1 MAWNFNCSTHF
12 YGSYLTL
19 KKYLLTPV
27 DLVFTGNKSVNLRLK
42 GQLHERMLYK
52 VEPLVKKI
60 VKDLYTK
67 VYLNLLMDGLEVVK
81 KL

>member
-1 MAWNFNCSTHF
+1 MAHIW
-12 YGSYLTL
+12 LWR
-19 KKYLLTPV
+19 KYLLTPV

-67 VYLNLLMDGLEVVK
+67 VYLNLLMDGLEVLK